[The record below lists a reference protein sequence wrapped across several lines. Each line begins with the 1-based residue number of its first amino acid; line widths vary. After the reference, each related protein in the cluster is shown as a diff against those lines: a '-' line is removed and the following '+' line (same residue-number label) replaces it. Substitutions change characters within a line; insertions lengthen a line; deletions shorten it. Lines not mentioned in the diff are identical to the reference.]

1 MYYVYPK
8 GLPNQV
14 LGWFPERKN
23 AEAFQMLDCENRE
36 IAEWYK
42 TTKSNNTYDVGRGA
56 ENLSYLEPLSEQ
68 AKAFIIAEKKAGNKN
83 IYHSIMSV
91 FDNRLKKN
99 VMESLPREL
108 DKYMLMKNFSPDK
121 RPLVEEIMGLC
132 YKKLVER
139 GRIREVNS

>member
-1 MYYVYPK
+1 
-8 GLPNQV
+8 
-14 LGWFPERKN
+14 
-23 AEAFQMLDCENRE
+23 MLDCENRE

-42 TTKSNNTYDVGRGA
+42 TTKSSNTYDVGRGA

-108 DKYMLMKNFSPDK
+108 DKYMQMKNFSPDK
-121 RPLVEEIMGLC
+121 RPLAEKIMRLC
-132 YKKLVER
+132 YKRLVER

>member
-42 TTKSNNTYDVGRGA
+42 TTKSSNTYDVGRGA

-121 RPLVEEIMGLC
+121 E
-132 YKKLVER
+132 
-139 GRIREVNS
+139 